1 MENTDFVFLYRIHLQ
16 FILYSL
22 LFLKLQMSQVI
33 SLQCVWC
40 RYKKQEKIHM
50 QHKIKMQCNNNLFR
64 FIYSFNVRARKKN
77 SQSKIHKCNF
87 FSGEEGRIVDLQSF
101 WVLRVFTYLFCNIGR
116 FVGLPFLSNLEVFCI
131 FKISHFQKLL
141 LAFFVNSL
149 RKSIGG
155 FDHRLTI

>member
-1 MENTDFVFLYRIHLQ
+1 MYGADTESKKKYTCDTKEKCNATIICLDSFIHSTFVRE
-16 FILYSL
+16 
-22 LFLKLQMSQVI
+22 K
-33 SLQCVWC
+33 
-40 RYKKQEKIHM
+40 KIHN
-50 QHKIKMQCNNNLFR
+50 QKFTNAI
-64 FIYSFNVRARKKN
+64 
-77 SQSKIHKCNF
+77 F
-87 FSGEEGRIVDLQSF
+87 FLGRRGELLILQSF

-155 FDHRLTI
+155 FDHRLTIWERKLRKEIWMIFKKNFQKMPHKK

>member
-1 MENTDFVFLYRIHLQ
+1 MYGADTKARKNTHATQ
-16 FILYSL
+16 
-22 LFLKLQMSQVI
+22 
-33 SLQCVWC
+33 
-40 RYKKQEKIHM
+40 
-50 QHKIKMQCNNNLFR
+50 IKMQCNNNLFR

-155 FDHRLTI
+155 FDHRLTIWERKLRKEIWMIFKKNFQKMPHKK

>member
-1 MENTDFVFLYRIHLQ
+1 MVQIQ
-16 FILYSL
+16 
-22 LFLKLQMSQVI
+22 
-33 SLQCVWC
+33 
-40 RYKKQEKIHM
+40 KQEKIHM

-64 FIYSFNVRARKKN
+64 FIYSFNVRARKKFHN
-77 SQSKIHKCNF
+77 QKFTNAIF
-87 FSGEEGRIVDLQSF
+87 FLGRRGELLILQSF